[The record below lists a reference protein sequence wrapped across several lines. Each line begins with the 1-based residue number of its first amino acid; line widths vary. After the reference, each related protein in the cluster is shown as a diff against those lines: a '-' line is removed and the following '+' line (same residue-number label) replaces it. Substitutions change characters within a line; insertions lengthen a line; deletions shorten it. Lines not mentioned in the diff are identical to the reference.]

1 MNTTAV
7 VPVPRSTALLYCAVM
22 LRALLTQRI
31 KEKALE
37 LGFERVGIAPVED
50 VPDEKLLSWLER
62 DYHGE
67 MQYMAGGVE
76 KRLDPSLILKGVKT
90 VLSVALNYYHPYPL
104 PYHDPASG
112 VVSRYAA
119 GDDYHEVLW
128 PKLKTLLD
136 QIEELCPGAEGRIY
150 VDTGPVMDK
159 HWAARSGIGWI
170 GKNANLIAGK
180 KLGSWFFIGEILL
193 NQELDPDDPG
203 RDHCGSCR
211 RCLDECPTD
220 AIVEPYVVDSR
231 LCISYL
237 TIEVK
242 EDIPEER
249 RRGNRNLIFGCD
261 ICQDVCPWNR
271 RVEESREP
279 AFAPREAL
287 RHPLLK
293 ELAGLTEND
302 FRSLF
307 RKSPVKRAK
316 WRGLM
321 RNTAVA
327 MGNSRSQEFVPE
339 LTRLL
344 HSPDPMVRRHAAWG
358 LKEIAGDQARKA
370 LIECLG
376 IETDGPTRQALE
388 KLVGER

>member
-1 MNTTAV
+1 
-7 VPVPRSTALLYCAVM
+7 M
-22 LRALLTQRI
+22 LRALLTQKI

-37 LGFERVGIAPVED
+37 IGFERVGIAPVKD
-50 VPDEKLLSWLER
+50 VPDGKLLAWLEH

-67 MQYMAGGVE
+67 MQYLARGVE
-76 KRLDPSLILKGVKT
+76 KRLDPSLILRGVKT

-104 PYHDPASG
+104 PYLDPASG
-112 VVSRYAA
+112 VFSRYAS

-136 QIEELCPGAEGRIY
+136 QIEELCPGAEGKIY

-170 GKNANLIAGK
+170 GKNGNLIANK

-193 NQELDPDDPG
+193 NLPLDPDGPA
-203 RDHCGSCR
+203 RDHCGSCS
-211 RCLDECPTD
+211 RCLEACPTD
-220 AIVEPYVVDSR
+220 AIVAPYVVDSR

-271 RVEESREP
+271 RVEESREL
-279 AFAPREAL
+279 AFAPRKEL
-287 RHPLLK
+287 RRPLLK

-307 RKSPVKRAK
+307 RKSPVKRAR

-344 HSPDPMVRRHAAWG
+344 NCPDPMVRRHAAWG
-358 LKEIAGDQARKA
+358 LKEIGGDTARTA
-370 LIECLG
+370 LVRRLET
-376 IETDGPTRQALE
+376 ETDDSTRQALE
-388 KLVGER
+388 KLVEEG

>member
-1 MNTTAV
+1 
-7 VPVPRSTALLYCAVM
+7 M
-22 LRALLTQRI
+22 LPALLTQRI
-31 KEKALE
+31 KEKAIE

-50 VPDEKLLSWLER
+50 APDEKLLAWLEHS
-62 DYHGE
+62 YHGE
-67 MQYMAGGVE
+67 MQYMARGVE
-76 KRLDPSLILKGVKT
+76 RRLDPSLILEGVKT

-112 VVSRYAA
+112 VVSRYAS

-170 GKNANLIAGK
+170 GKNANLIANK

-193 NQELDPDDPG
+193 NQELDPDGPG

-249 RRGNRNLIFGCD
+249 RSDNRNLIFGCD

-271 RVEESREP
+271 RVEESREL
-279 AFAPREAL
+279 AFAPRRAL
-287 RHPLLK
+287 RRPLLK
-293 ELAGLTEND
+293 ELSGLTEKD

-307 RKSPVKRAK
+307 RNSPMKRAK

-339 LTRLL
+339 LVRLL
-344 HSPDPMVRRHAAWG
+344 HCPDPMVRRHAAWG
-358 LKEIAGDQARKA
+358 LKEIGGDQARTA
-370 LIECLG
+370 LMERLG
-376 IETDGPTRQALE
+376 IETDGPTRRALE
-388 KLVGER
+388 KLVRERYNEAK

>member
-1 MNTTAV
+1 
-7 VPVPRSTALLYCAVM
+7 M
-22 LRALLTQRI
+22 LPALLTQRI
-31 KEKALE
+31 KEKAIE

-50 VPDEKLLSWLER
+50 APDEKLLAWLEHS
-62 DYHGE
+62 YHGE
-67 MQYMAGGVE
+67 MQYMARGVE
-76 KRLDPSLILKGVKT
+76 RRLDPSLILEGVKT

-112 VVSRYAA
+112 VVSRYAS

-170 GKNANLIAGK
+170 GKNANLIANK

-193 NQELDPDDPG
+193 NQELDPDGPG

-249 RRGNRNLIFGCD
+249 RSDNRNLIFGCD

-271 RVEESREP
+271 RVEESREL
-279 AFAPREAL
+279 AFAPRRAL
-287 RHPLLK
+287 RRPLLK
-293 ELAGLTEND
+293 ELAGLTEKD

-307 RKSPVKRAK
+307 RNSPMKRAK

-339 LTRLL
+339 LVRLL
-344 HSPDPMVRRHAAWG
+344 HCPDPMVRRHAAWG
-358 LKEIAGDQARKA
+358 LKEIGGDQARTA
-370 LIECLG
+370 LMERLG
-376 IETDGPTRQALE
+376 IETDGPTRRALE
-388 KLVGER
+388 KLVRERYNEAK

>member
-1 MNTTAV
+1 
-7 VPVPRSTALLYCAVM
+7 M

-31 KEKALE
+31 KEKALD
-37 LGFERVGIAPVED
+37 LGFDRVGIAPVED
-50 VPDEKLLSWLER
+50 VPDEKLLTWLKR

-67 MQYMAGGVE
+67 MQYMARGVD
-76 KRLDPSLILKGVKT
+76 KRLDPSLILEGART
-90 VLSVALNYYHPYPL
+90 VLSVALNYHHSYTL

-112 VVSRYAA
+112 VVSRYAS
-119 GDDYHEVLW
+119 GDDYHEVLGH
-128 PKLKTLLD
+128 KLKALM
-136 QIEELCPGAEGRIY
+136 QAIEELCPGAAGRIY

-193 NQELDPDDPG
+193 NRELDPDAPG

-211 RCLDECPTD
+211 RCLDECQTE

-231 LCISYL
+231 RCISYL

-242 EDIPEER
+242 QDIPEELR
-249 RRGNRNLIFGCD
+249 HGNGNLIFGCD

-271 RVEESREP
+271 RVAESREP
-279 AFAPREAL
+279 SFAPREAL
-287 RHPLLK
+287 RRPLLK
-293 ELAGLTEND
+293 ELAGLSEND
-302 FRSLF
+302 FQSLF
-307 RKSPVKRAK
+307 RKSPVKRAG

-327 MGNSRSQEFVPE
+327 MGNSRSEEFVPE
-339 LTRLL
+339 LIQLL
-344 HSPDPMVRRHAAWG
+344 NGPDPMVRRHAAWG
-358 LKEIAGDQARKA
+358 LKEIGGDQAQRA
-370 LIECLG
+370 LRERFQ
-376 IETDGPTRQALE
+376 IETDALTREALR
-388 KLVGER
+388 KLAKPEADARWMTD